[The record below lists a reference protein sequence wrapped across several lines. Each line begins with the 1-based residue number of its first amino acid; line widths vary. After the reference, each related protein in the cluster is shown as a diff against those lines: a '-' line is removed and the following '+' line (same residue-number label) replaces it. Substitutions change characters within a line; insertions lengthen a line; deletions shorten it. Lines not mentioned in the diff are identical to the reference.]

1 MECSVLLTVY
11 NGAATLAETIA
22 SILNQTEKD
31 FEFLIIDDGSKDH
44 TPEIIRKYAKKDSR
58 IRPVIHTDNAGLS
71 ARLNEGLLLAQTDLV
86 ARIDH
91 DDIALPKRLEL
102 QIRFMRTRPDVAA
115 AGSFVYHM
123 GRTVLRDR
131 LVRLPVEHDEIV
143 NVLPNQN
150 CMYHPAMMLRRNA
163 VLLAGSYRREFRHSE
178 DYDLWLR
185 LSKKHK
191 LANLQIPLLR
201 YRFSPGGES
210 LARKWYQM
218 RYALMAQLSYRDST
232 LEGTHL
238 ENAADAA
245 LAQIDKADYFD
256 VVARGTIAE
265 MIRLGDY
272 FGAFKVLKVFSNNVT
287 GEHASQLLK
296 YTMRTAINEGVG
308 RVIITGK

>member
-11 NGAATLAETIA
+11 NGAATLGETIN

-31 FEFLIIDDGSKDH
+31 FEFIIIDDGSKDQ
-44 TPEIIRKYAKKDSR
+44 TPEIIRKYAKEDSR
-58 IRPVIHTDNAGLS
+58 VRPVLHSENAGLS

-91 DDIALPKRLEL
+91 DDIALAKRLEL
-102 QIRFMRTRPDVAA
+102 QIRFMRTRPEVVAA
-115 AGSFVYHM
+115 GTFVYHM
-123 GRTVLRDR
+123 GRTLLRDR
-131 LVRLPVEHDEIV
+131 LVRLPAEHDEIV
-143 NVLPNQN
+143 NVLPTQN
-150 CMYHPAMMLRRNA
+150 CMYHPSMMLRRNA

-191 LANLQIPLLR
+191 LANLQVPLLR

-210 LARKWYQM
+210 LARKWHQM
-218 RYALMAQLSYRDST
+218 RYALMAQLSYGDST
-232 LEGTHL
+232 LEGKHL

-245 LAQIDKADYFD
+245 LARIDKDDYFD
-256 VVARGTIAE
+256 IVAKGTIAE

-272 FGAFKVLKVFSNNVT
+272 FGAFKALRVFSENVS
-287 GEHASQLLK
+287 GNHANRLLK
-296 YTMRTAINEGVG
+296 YTIRTAINEGFG
-308 RVIITGK
+308 RKIG